1 MSVRRMEDVAR
12 RAGMTTGAIY
22 GNFKNRDELF
32 IAMSQTDWPPSG
44 RVNSGLEVRWND
56 ARARR
61 SNNCCNSRTT
71 AVVRTFG
78 GPDEPT
84 AAAPASPSAQET
96 MSQQVGARG
105 NDRD

>member
-1 MSVRRMEDVAR
+1 MNVLRMEDVAR

-32 IAMSQTDWPPSG
+32 IAMSETDWPQQAG
-44 RVNSGLEVRWND
+44 VNSGLEVRWND

-78 GPDEPT
+78 GCI
-84 AAAPASPSAQET
+84 ARHVLQ
-96 MSQQVGARG
+96 MSELRTWELRRLCSTG
-105 NDRD
+105 